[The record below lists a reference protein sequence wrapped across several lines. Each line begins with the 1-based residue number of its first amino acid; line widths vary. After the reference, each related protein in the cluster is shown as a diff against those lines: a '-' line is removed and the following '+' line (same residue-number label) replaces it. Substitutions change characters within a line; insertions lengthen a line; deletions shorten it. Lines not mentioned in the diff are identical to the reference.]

1 MINALDYVE
10 FLSESLEPAIDY
22 AEYLSEHFNKNVS
35 YAEYVAQSIGNY
47 PRGSS
52 GISGTCGL
60 SGVSGIS
67 GTCGASGPSGF
78 LGYSRVTGEP
88 MYSQISDSKLP
99 ILKDLELIPIKKNP
113 IKIQNSGL
121 YGTFMNTA
129 KLYE

>member
-10 FLSESLEPAIDY
+10 FLTENLEPALDY
-22 AEYLSEHFNKNVS
+22 TEYILEHSNKNIA

-47 PRGSS
+47 PNGSA

-67 GTCGASGPSGF
+67 GTCGESSSSGF
-78 LGYSRVTGEP
+78 LGYSRVNGEP
-88 MYSQISDSKLP
+88 MYYSQISDSKLP
-99 ILKDLELIPIKKNP
+99 ILKDLELIPINKP

-121 YGTFMNTA
+121 YGSIDSM
-129 KLYE
+129 LYE